1 MNIVVKKPKKIQSQI
16 VKNNRIGN
24 KIISKELIK
33 VKDFNINGALHS
45 INIEEKFFTNY
56 VKSYDKKIY
65 IEIKEIFDEVY
76 YCQSTLEQKFILV
89 SNDKDSKIAKKR
101 LNDIIKEN
109 LNLDKVP
116 DLMKFKPKHP
126 KEDKTLEGVRIYV
139 YYDMNIEE
147 FDLYLVDLYH
157 LGIEGYNANIGKYDL
172 KHRYKINSE
181 CKKCISKIADEYT
194 IES

>member
-1 MNIVVKKPKKIQSQI
+1 MNIVVKKPKKIQSKI

-24 KIISKELIK
+24 RIISRELIT

-65 IEIKEIFDEVY
+65 KELKEIFDEVH
-76 YCQSTLEQKFILV
+76 YCQSTLEQKFIL
-89 SNDKDSKIAKKR
+89 AQKR

-109 LNLDKVP
+109 LNIDKVP
-116 DLMKFKPKHP
+116 GLMKFKPKHP

-139 YYDMNIEE
+139 YYDMNVEE

-157 LGIEGYNANIGKYDL
+157 LGVEGYNANIGKYDL

-181 CKKCISKIADEYT
+181 CKKCISKIADEYNFRK
-194 IES
+194 

>member
-24 KIISKELIK
+24 RIISRELIT

-65 IEIKEIFDEVY
+65 KELKEIFDEVH
-76 YCQSTLEQKFILV
+76 YCQSTLEQKFILLN
-89 SNDKDSKIAKKR
+89 NDKDSEIAQKR

-109 LNLDKVP
+109 LNIDKVP
-116 DLMKFKPKHP
+116 GLMKFKPKHP

-139 YYDMNIEE
+139 YYDMNVEE

-157 LGIEGYNANIGKYDL
+157 LGVEGYNANIGKYDL

-181 CKKCISKIADEYT
+181 CKKCISKIADEYNFRK
-194 IES
+194 

>member
-65 IEIKEIFDEVY
+65 KEIKEIFDEVY

-89 SNDKDSKIAKKR
+89 SNDKDSEIAKKR
-101 LNDIIKEN
+101 LKDIIKEN

-139 YYDMNIEE
+139 YYDMNVEE

-181 CKKCISKIADEYT
+181 YKKCISKIADEYT

>member
-1 MNIVVKKPKKIQSQI
+1 MNIVVKKPKKIQSKI

-24 KIISKELIK
+24 RIISRELIT

-65 IEIKEIFDEVY
+65 KELKEIFDEVH
-76 YCQSTLEQKFILV
+76 YCQSTLEQKFILLN
-89 SNDKDSKIAKKR
+89 NDKDSEIAQKR

-109 LNLDKVP
+109 LNIDKVP
-116 DLMKFKPKHP
+116 GLMKFKPKHP

-139 YYDMNIEE
+139 YYDMNVEE

-157 LGIEGYNANIGKYDL
+157 LGVEGYNANIGKYDL

-181 CKKCISKIADEYT
+181 CKKCISKIADEYNFRK
-194 IES
+194 